1 MKKYELTA
9 EFIEQWGKKLFRIK
23 ALISFGSV
31 EAGELGGYVEKE
43 DNLAQDGDAWVCDDA
58 WVYGDARVCG
68 NARVCDDAEVYGDA
82 WVCGNAKVY
91 DDAWVCGNARVYGDA
106 WVYGDAKVYGDARV
120 CGNTRVYGDAWV
132 YGDAKVYGDARVCG
146 NARVCDDADCLLIG
160 RIGSRFSFTTFFKN
174 KDKGIT
180 VSCGCFLGT
189 IAEFRAKV
197 TDTHGNNKH
206 AKMYNLAADMAELQI
221 LGEEYFDKL
230 NTNKSEPF

>member
-9 EFIEQWGKKLFRIK
+9 EFIEKWGKKLFRIK

-31 EAGELGGYVEKE
+31 EVGELGGYVEKE
-43 DNLAQDGDAWVCDDA
+43 DNLAQDGNA
-58 WVYGDARVCG
+58 WVYGNARVYGNAEVYG
-68 NARVCDDAEVYGDA
+68 NARVCGDA
-82 WVCGNAKVY
+82 WVCGNADY
-91 DDAWVCGNARVYGDA
+91 
-106 WVYGDAKVYGDARV
+106 
-120 CGNTRVYGDAWV
+120 
-132 YGDAKVYGDARVCG
+132 
-146 NARVCDDADCLLIG
+146 LLIG

-197 TDTHGNNKH
+197 SDTHGNNKH
-206 AKMYNLAADMAELQI
+206 AKIYNLAADMAELQI

>member
-9 EFIEQWGKKLFRIK
+9 EFIEKWGKKLFRIK

-31 EAGELGGYVEKE
+31 EAGELGGYIEKE
-43 DNLAQDGDAWVCDDA
+43 DNLAHDGNA
-58 WVYGDARVCG
+58 WVYGDAEVYG
-68 NARVCDDAEVYGDA
+68 NARVS
-82 WVCGNAKVY
+82 
-91 DDAWVCGNARVYGDA
+91 GNARVYGNARVSGDAEVSGNA
-106 WVYGDAKVYGDARV
+106 WVYGNAEVAGDARV
-120 CGNTRVYGDAWV
+120 YGNARVSGDARVSGNAWV
-132 YGDAKVYGDARVCG
+132 YG
-146 NARVCDDADCLLIG
+146 NADYLLIG

-206 AKMYNLAADMAELQI
+206 AKIYNLAADMAELQI
-221 LGEEYFDKL
+221 LGEEHFDKL
-230 NTNKSEPF
+230 NTNKSESF

>member
-9 EFIEQWGKKLFRIK
+9 EFIERWGKKLFRIK

-43 DNLAQDGDAWVCDDA
+43 DNLAQDGDAWVFGNARVYGNAEVCGDA
-58 WVYGDARVCG
+58 MVCGNAEVYGNARVYGDARVYGNARVCGDARVCG
-68 NARVCDDAEVYGDA
+68 NADY
-82 WVCGNAKVY
+82 
-91 DDAWVCGNARVYGDA
+91 
-106 WVYGDAKVYGDARV
+106 
-120 CGNTRVYGDAWV
+120 
-132 YGDAKVYGDARVCG
+132 
-146 NARVCDDADCLLIG
+146 LLIG

-206 AKMYNLAADMAELQI
+206 AKIYNLAADMAELQI
-221 LGEEYFDKL
+221 LGEEHFDKL

>member
-9 EFIEQWGKKLFRIK
+9 EFIEKWGKKLFRIK
-23 ALISFGSV
+23 ALIGFGSV

-43 DNLAQDGDAWVCDDA
+43 DNLAQNGNAWVFDDA
-58 WVYGDARVCG
+58 EVYGNARVYGNAEVYGNARVCG
-68 NARVCDDAEVYGDA
+68 NAEVYG
-82 WVCGNAKVY
+82 N
-91 DDAWVCGNARVYGDA
+91 
-106 WVYGDAKVYGDARV
+106 
-120 CGNTRVYGDAWV
+120 
-132 YGDAKVYGDARVCG
+132 ARVCG
-146 NARVCDDADCLLIG
+146 NAEVYGNARVYDDADYLLIG

-221 LGEEYFDKL
+221 LGEEHFDKL

>member
-9 EFIEQWGKKLFRIK
+9 EFIEKWGKKLFRIK

-43 DNLAQDGDAWVCDDA
+43 DNLAQDGDAWVYGNA
-58 WVYGDARVCG
+58 EVYG
-68 NARVCDDAEVYGDA
+68 NARVCDDAWVYGNA
-82 WVCGNAKVY
+82 WVCGNADY
-91 DDAWVCGNARVYGDA
+91 
-106 WVYGDAKVYGDARV
+106 
-120 CGNTRVYGDAWV
+120 
-132 YGDAKVYGDARVCG
+132 
-146 NARVCDDADCLLIG
+146 LLIG

-221 LGEEYFDKL
+221 LGEEHFDKL

>member
-9 EFIEQWGKKLFRIK
+9 EFIEKWGKKLFRIK

-58 WVYGDARVCG
+58 WVYG
-68 NARVCDDAEVYGDA
+68 NA
-82 WVCGNAKVY
+82 WVCGNADY
-91 DDAWVCGNARVYGDA
+91 
-106 WVYGDAKVYGDARV
+106 
-120 CGNTRVYGDAWV
+120 
-132 YGDAKVYGDARVCG
+132 
-146 NARVCDDADCLLIG
+146 LLIG

-221 LGEEYFDKL
+221 LGEEHFDKL